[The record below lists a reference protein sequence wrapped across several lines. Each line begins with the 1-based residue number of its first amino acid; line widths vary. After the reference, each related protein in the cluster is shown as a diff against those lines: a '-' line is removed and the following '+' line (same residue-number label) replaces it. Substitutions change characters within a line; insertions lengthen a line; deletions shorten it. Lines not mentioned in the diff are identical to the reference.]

1 MFVVLHYN
9 RQESRPKRPL
19 RKLLQCEARELQYCC
34 QCANTKEKKKKKQS
48 TSFSVWYCCRV
59 RLEQDRAA
67 GWPERKLKQNHH

>member
-19 RKLLQCEARELQYCC
+19 RKLLQYEAQYCC
-34 QCANTKEKKKKKQS
+34 QCANTKEKKKKNKQS

>member
-34 QCANTKEKKKKKQS
+34 QCANTKKKKKNNQPV
-48 TSFSVWYCCRV
+48 SVFGTV
-59 RLEQDRAA
+59 V
-67 GWPERKLKQNHH
+67 G

>member
-34 QCANTKEKKKKKQS
+34 QCANTKKKKKKNNQPV
-48 TSFSVWYCCRV
+48 SVFGTV
-59 RLEQDRAA
+59 V
-67 GWPERKLKQNHH
+67 G